1 MIQKNKMFVVLII
14 MFSIVNFAQEN
25 DLNFLN
31 GMKYATYYGPKVYQ
45 SYAAV
50 AIHNIGLTLLPE
62 DKNEWPKEAK
72 SNPCLIGTWTA
83 TGRGGMGFTAKAT
96 LQISNCHKVVLY
108 DKTNTASKFA
118 VYSYEA
124 NEEIAYARAFDN
136 FKEFKYLYDVSLT
149 PTIKYPEVENINKNE
164 TDLKAY
170 FDSTKLES
178 IEGIFKSYKSDW
190 NYKLGIIKDGDKIK
204 GIIIESDL
212 IQWKKGD
219 VKAIFESTAVE
230 NVFSVKWF
238 DADKNSMETFANFEG
253 GLINIEFKNANG
265 ENEDLKL
272 LKLYPKN

>member
-1 MIQKNKMFVVLII
+1 MKLLNKIFVILIF

-31 GMKYATYYGPKVYQ
+31 GMKYATYYGPEVYQ

-50 AIHNIGLTLLPE
+50 AIHNLGLNMLPN

-72 SNPCLIGTWTA
+72 SNPCLIGVWTA
-83 TGRGGMGFTAKAT
+83 TGRGGMGFTAKVS
-96 LQISNCHKVVLY
+96 LQISNCFKVVLY

-118 VYSYEA
+118 VASLQV
-124 NEEIAYARAFDN
+124 NEQIAYARAFDN
-136 FKEFKYLYDVSLT
+136 FKDFKYVYDESLT
-149 PTIKYPEVENINKNE
+149 PTIEYPEVENINKNE
-164 TDLKAY
+164 TELKAY

-190 NYKLGIIKDGDKIK
+190 NFKLGIIKDGDKIK

-238 DADKNSMETFANFEG
+238 DAEKKSMETFANFEG